1 MQGVRPLDKTVKTE
15 NELKKAYLWTYRKHI
30 RRIKRIE
37 SDLEEI
43 RSMKQYPSVN
53 NDGMPHAS
61 GTGDLSGYAATIDS
75 KERELLAEK
84 YSRIKEYKEIT
95 RRIELLQNENE
106 KDVLHYRYIKG
117 LEWWEIAEKMNYT
130 ERHIHRYHGQALKNF
145 KLPEEKMS

>member
-1 MQGVRPLDKTVKTE
+1 MKQENIKAE
-15 NELKKAYLWTYRKHI
+15 NELKKAYLRTYQSHI

-43 RSMKQYPSVN
+43 RSMRQYPSMS

-61 GTGDLSGYAATIDS
+61 GTGDLSGYAATIDL
-75 KERELLAEK
+75 KERELLTEK
-84 YSRIKEYKEIT
+84 QSRIREYKEIT
-95 RRIELLQNENE
+95 RRIELLQSDNE

-130 ERHIHRYHGQALKNF
+130 ERWIHSIHGKALAHFQIPKEF
-145 KLPEEKMS
+145 IEVQ